1 MANEPWS
8 SDPPNPGHIRSSL
21 PQRRIAEL
29 VDYVRKAR
37 GLRLRFLDP
46 QLFGEPAWD
55 MLLDL
60 YRAEIAQQRIAIGSV
75 CIASGVPMTTA
86 LRWLRAMEAKG
97 LVQRRPSPN
106 DLRRTYV
113 ELTPEA
119 IAAMDALFEAIAA
132 QFRDRHRF
140 S

>member
-1 MANEPWS
+1 VAKEPWS
-8 SDPPNPGHIRSSL
+8 SDPPNSRHI
-21 PQRRIAEL
+21 PQGNIAEL
-29 VDYVRKAR
+29 VDYIRKAR

-60 YRAEIAQQRIAIGSV
+60 YRAELAQQRIAIGSV
-75 CIASGVPMTTA
+75 CIGSGVPMTTA
-86 LRWLRAMEAKG
+86 LRWLKAMEAKG

-119 IAAMDALFEAIAA
+119 TAAMNALFVAIAA
-132 QFRDRHRF
+132 QLPERHR
-140 S
+140 SP